1 MAATGGG
8 RTVGMERG
16 EWVPSC
22 FGGGASRT
30 WRVGPGEGGREGVG
44 GDPLVPSW
52 RAQGPASCAKPARA
66 DDRLCHWGLWSRR
79 HGGETHPVACHRV
92 G

>member
-16 EWVPSC
+16 EWIPELLWRWSQQDLE
-22 FGGGASRT
+22 GGAGR
-30 WRVGPGEGGREGVG
+30 GREGVG

-52 RAQGPASCAKPARA
+52 RAQGPASCAKPA
-66 DDRLCHWGLWSRR
+66 
-79 HGGETHPVACHRV
+79 
-92 G
+92 